1 MSIILDALKKS
12 ERERQAG
19 QVPGMSE
26 VVTETVI
33 ARPRWIPWL
42 VAILA
47 LLNVSGIGYWLYRD
61 HSSKAPIPPPMTAV
75 PGEIGAP
82 QKEGATP
89 IPPATAPQVQAPL
102 ADMRPPVEPVQVIPP
117 SEPVQQRPAIAMP
130 EHLMPPANPARTAP
144 EEEDPVDA
152 ELEAEGVARSDET
165 IPRSAAGS
173 GLPMLHDMPES
184 FRSRIPSFR
193 ITMFAYSE
201 NPQERFVIVN
211 MKKLIPGDVLPGG
224 VLLIEIR
231 AENLVGE
238 LDGQKFL
245 IPRY

>member
-19 QVPGMSE
+19 QVPGMSA
-26 VVTETVI
+26 VVNEAVSK
-33 ARPRWIPWL
+33 RPQWMLRL
-42 VAILA
+42 GVVLA
-47 LLNVSGIGYWLYRD
+47 LLNIGGVGYWIYRE
-61 HSSKAPIPPPMTAV
+61 HSVTVPVSPNATANLGDPAV
-75 PGEIGAP
+75 P
-82 QKEGATP
+82 QKELT
-89 IPPATAPQVQAPL
+89 ILPPAPQTLPPADLTPPL
-102 ADMRPPVEPVQVIPP
+102 APIQMMPPQEPL
-117 SEPVQQRPAIAMP
+117 QQRPNVPMP
-130 EHLMPPANPARTAP
+130 ERLMPPANPQAFAH

-152 ELEAEGVARSDET
+152 ELEAEGASKSEALA
-165 IPRSAAGS
+165 PRNRIGM
-173 GLPMLHDMPES
+173 GLPMINDMPET

-211 MKKLIPGDVLPGG
+211 MKKLVAGDVLPGG

>member
-19 QVPGMSE
+19 QVPGMSA
-26 VVTETVI
+26 VVSESVSD
-33 ARPRWIPWL
+33 RPRWMLWL
-42 VAILA
+42 GVVLA
-47 LLNVSGIGYWLYRD
+47 LLNIGGVGYWIYRE
-61 HSSKAPIPPPMTAV
+61 HSVTVPVSPNATANLGESAASQKELTTLSLTPQKLPPPADLTPPQAPIQMMPP
-75 PGEIGAP
+75 
-82 QKEGATP
+82 Q
-89 IPPATAPQVQAPL
+89 
-102 ADMRPPVEPVQVIPP
+102 
-117 SEPVQQRPAIAMP
+117 EPVQQRPNVPMP
-130 EHLMPPANPARTAP
+130 ERLMPPANPQTFVR

-152 ELEAEGVARSDET
+152 ELEAEGVSKSEALA
-165 IPRSAAGS
+165 PRNKIGM
-173 GLPMLHDMPES
+173 GLPMINDMPET

-211 MKKLIPGDVLPGG
+211 MKKLVAGDVLPGG

>member
-26 VVTETVI
+26 VVSETVI
-33 ARPRWIPWL
+33 GRPRWLPW
-42 VAILA
+42 ILA
-47 LLNVSGIGYWLYRD
+47 LLGLVNVGGVGYWLYRD
-61 HSSKAPIPPPMTAV
+61 HAD
-75 PGEIGAP
+75 
-82 QKEGATP
+82 
-89 IPPATAPQVQAPL
+89 QAPAPPQINAAPTESASPPKEMPTQVPAITSQTL
-102 ADMRPPVEPVQVIPP
+102 GPAVDSRPSVEPAQVMSAP
-117 SEPVQQRPAIAMP
+117 EPVLQRPAIPMP
-130 EHLMPPANPARTAP
+130 EHLMPPANPRPLAQ

-152 ELEAEGVARSDET
+152 ELEAEGSARSESLR
-165 IPRSAAGS
+165 PGNPVGS
-173 GLPMLHDMPES
+173 GLPMINDMPEA

-211 MKKLIPGDVLPGG
+211 MKKLVAGDVLPGG

>member
-19 QVPGMSE
+19 QVPGMSA
-26 VVTETVI
+26 VVSDSVSE
-33 ARPRWIPWL
+33 RPQWILWL
-42 VAILA
+42 GVVLVV
-47 LLNVSGIGYWLYRD
+47 LNVGGIGYWLYRE
-61 HSSKAPIPPPMTAV
+61 HSAPKAVSSYANATPIDLAV
-75 PGEIGAP
+75 P
-82 QKEGATP
+82 QKEPMTSG
-89 IPPATAPQVQAPL
+89 PALQAQPPL
-102 ADMRPPVEPVQVIPP
+102 ADATPPLTPIQVPP
-117 SEPVQQRPAIAMP
+117 PPEPVQQRPMVPMP
-130 EHLMPPANPARTAP
+130 ERLMPPANPAPLAQ
-144 EEEDPVDA
+144 EEDPVDA
-152 ELEAEGVARSDET
+152 ELEAEGVTKSET
-165 IPRSAAGS
+165 LTTNRVGS
-173 GLPMLHDMPES
+173 GLPMINDMPEA

-193 ITMFAYSE
+193 ITMFAYAE

-211 MKKLIPGDVLPGG
+211 MKKLVAGDVLPGG